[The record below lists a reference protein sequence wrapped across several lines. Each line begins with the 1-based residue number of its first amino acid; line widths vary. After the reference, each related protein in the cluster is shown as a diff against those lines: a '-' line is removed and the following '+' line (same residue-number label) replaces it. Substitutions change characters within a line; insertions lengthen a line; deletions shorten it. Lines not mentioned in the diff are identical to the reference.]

1 MRCSRHELTRFTG
14 TALLILLHVPLC
26 AAASDMPRWDRESQL
41 GQPLFKISTHQRIV
55 DDPGKTGLDVLVEV
69 MNDMLLF
76 VRSKD
81 GFVARIN
88 LDLTIVNTDNHQVVR
103 QVKNVTKRVGEY
115 AQTNSRR
122 DYVVTAFSNDLS
134 PGSYEVKVQLEDRE
148 SRRRENVEKKIELK
162 ITPFAD
168 HFNVS
173 DIILARSSERDSGSR
188 VPLHPTVSGM
198 VVDPSSSLYCCF
210 DVFRDNTL
218 KPCRISLAVMN
229 KSGVISFSDSMLI
242 MEGNRL
248 STYFMSI
255 PCSNLTF
262 NRYDVLLNAVY
273 DGKTISRSA
282 SFSVNFHGLPWI
294 IVDLNQAIRQM
305 RYVATDEE
313 IKYLLNEFPS
323 RKEELFTRFWNEK
336 FPAGKEKVN
345 GKMIEYYNRV
355 NYANMHYSNNRAGWE
370 TDRGRIL
377 IIYGRP
383 TEVEKRESET
393 SSTRYEIWYYNHLNK
408 RFIFK
413 DEFGF
418 GEYKLVSTGW

>member
-1 MRCSRHELTRFTG
+1 
-14 TALLILLHVPLC
+14 
-26 AAASDMPRWDRESQL
+26 
-41 GQPLFKISTHQRIV
+41 
-55 DDPGKTGLDVLVEV
+55 
-69 MNDMLLF
+69 
-76 VRSKD
+76 
-81 GFVARIN
+81 
-88 LDLTIVNTDNHQVVR
+88 
-103 QVKNVTKRVGEY
+103 
-115 AQTNSRR
+115 
-122 DYVVTAFSNDLS
+122 
-134 PGSYEVKVQLEDRE
+134 
-148 SRRRENVEKKIELK
+148 LK